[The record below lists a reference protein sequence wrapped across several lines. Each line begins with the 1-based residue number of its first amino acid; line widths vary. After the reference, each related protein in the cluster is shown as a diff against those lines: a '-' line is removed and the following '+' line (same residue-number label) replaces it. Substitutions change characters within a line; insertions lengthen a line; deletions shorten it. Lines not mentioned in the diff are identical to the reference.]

1 MHESFFTEIRHD
13 IIIGF
18 PSFLG
23 YVTYPFKNVLKNVL
37 VVHDLPVKDYVK
49 KIPLS
54 LAKTIFSQTD
64 FFKARAKRGPSFFQC
79 SIG

>member
-1 MHESFFTEIRHD
+1 MYESFFTEIRHD

-49 KIPLS
+49 NSNNPSQYNLF
-54 LAKTIFSQTD
+54 TDWFFSKKQ
-64 FFKARAKRGPSFFQC
+64 K
-79 SIG
+79 